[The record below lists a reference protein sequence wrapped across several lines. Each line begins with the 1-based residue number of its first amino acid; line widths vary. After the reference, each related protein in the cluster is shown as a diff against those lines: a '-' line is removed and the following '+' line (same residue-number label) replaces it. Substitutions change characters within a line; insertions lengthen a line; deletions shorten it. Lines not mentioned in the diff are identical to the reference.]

1 MTTNSSI
8 EKAVDDGGSS
18 GGFPVDNGE
27 GVVHGHIHNYDNM
40 TYIHGHVHHGHHKD
54 NSGLN
59 SLIEAQDDWVPSSS
73 LNTMSN
79 EDLCRKYVDCQH
91 FEFVNYHTSKQLS
104 ETINNNNL
112 DVDNGVGGRFSDREN
127 ALNTAIDSTANQDIS
142 TIGNGSHHYLNGE
155 VSSKGVDQMLMPVSK
170 KRTFSDVINNVT
182 EDVGSECECN
192 PKILEVC
199 CDMDHAPSSVPTEE
213 GLLEP
218 LPPATDED
226 LIVCTGGTNNF
237 LVPPAAN
244 EKILKKES
252 PDIDCDLT
260 CVCPQEFSS
269 NQDDEAEEEEEEDED
284 EEDEE
289 EDEDEEGDEG
299 KETEDDIFERFCK
312 ECVNLNQQSAQE
324 NHCQHQHQHQHNFLQ
339 YPHEFNDKSGY
350 HYLNTPSSPASSSLN
365 EGLQKGNPTTDFG
378 QRPQPLGDHSTLCHD
393 HVVNSHMDL
402 KILNDLC
409 DISSLYEFPFAN
421 HMNHHKHSHN
431 HVPGHSNQGVNLL
444 HSTIEGNGSR
454 GGSNTH
460 HHHHRIQFH
469 QHESQHESQ
478 HEPQHV
484 PQHGP
489 QHEPQPQHLAS
500 EEVNPRT
507 AFSWNQNENVPPNLK
522 VEEDQASLLHHH
534 HHHHH
539 QTPRLNHDNLETD
552 TNTINFN
559 WSFKNEDSGQL
570 KCEWDQCF
578 EQFPSLIDLQ
588 KHMFRDHVPQEEV
601 TSNLLC
607 NWNDC
612 QFKGDDICSLVNHI
626 NSDHGIN
633 FGMKVLDNASLLE
646 QREQHHL
653 LHCPE
658 HVEESLNLPCKFTK
672 LQCQWDGCDQCFS
685 GAEDLSNHL
694 EKFHLP
700 RGKSEY
706 HCHWKGCCRKFTQRQ
721 KMVRHLKVHSGYKP
735 FKCQVCLKSF
745 SSEDTL
751 NQHMRT
757 HSGEKPFKCHL
768 CGKSF
773 SVSSSL
779 KIHIR
784 THTGEKPLQCKICG
798 KRFNESSNLN
808 KHLKTHRKK
817 YKCSCCFRSF
827 DTEEKFKAHEFT
839 CCNAPPRL
847 TQI

>member
-1 MTTNSSI
+1 MTTNSVM
-8 EKAVDDGGSS
+8 EKAVDDVGSN
-18 GGFPVDNGE
+18 GGFPAGAGNGE
-27 GVVHGHIHNYDNM
+27 GVVHGHIHNYENM
-40 TYIHGHVHHGHHKD
+40 TYIHGHVHHGHQRD
-54 NSGLN
+54 NSGLDE
-59 SLIEAQDDWVPSSS
+59 LLATQDVWGPSSS
-73 LNTMSN
+73 LNAMSN
-79 EDLCRKYVDCQH
+79 EDLCRKYIDCQH

-104 ETINNNNL
+104 ETINNNSL
-112 DVDNGVGGRFSDREN
+112 GLGDNASSRINDKEN
-127 ALNTAIDSTANQDIS
+127 TLNTAINDTANQGITRIDNDS
-142 TIGNGSHHYLNGE
+142 QRYLNGD
-155 VSSKGVDQMLMPVSK
+155 VPSKGGDQMLMPVSK

-182 EDVGSECECN
+182 EDVGSECDCN

-213 GLLEP
+213 GLLAP
-218 LPPATDED
+218 LPPAPDDD
-226 LIVCTGGTNNF
+226 LIVCTGTKNSF
-237 LVPPAAN
+237 LEPPAAN
-244 EKILKKES
+244 EYVLKKES
-252 PDIDCDLT
+252 PDINCDLT
-260 CVCPQEFSS
+260 CVCPQEFHHGA
-269 NQDDEAEEEEEEDED
+269 EEEEEEEEEEEDED
-284 EEDEE
+284 EE
-289 EDEDEEGDEG
+289 EDEEG
-299 KETEDDIFERFCK
+299 KETEDDIFEKFCK
-312 ECVNLNQQSAQE
+312 ECVNLNQQSTQE
-324 NHCQHQHQHQHNFLQ
+324 NHHHHHHHHHHQGNSLQ
-339 YPHEFNDKSGY
+339 YSPELNDKSGY
-350 HYLNTPSSPASSSLN
+350 HDPFNTPSSPASSSLN
-365 EGLQKGNPTTDFG
+365 EGLQKGNPTTDF
-378 QRPQPLGDHSTLCHD
+378 PLKPHPIEDHSTFCHD

-431 HVPGHSNQGVNLL
+431 HVAGHSNQGVNLL
-444 HSTIEGNGSR
+444 HSTIEGNGNRR
-454 GGSNTH
+454 GDGVGSTH
-460 HHHHRIQFH
+460 HHHHRVQFH
-469 QHESQHESQ
+469 
-478 HEPQHV
+478 
-484 PQHGP
+484 QHGP
-489 QHEPQPQHLAS
+489 QHSTS
-500 EEVNPRT
+500 EEINPKT
-507 AFSWNQNENVPPNLK
+507 ALSWDQNEKVSSHLK
-522 VEEDQASLLHHH
+522 VEEDQASVFHHH

-539 QTPRLNHDNLETD
+539 HNPPIIHNGNMETG

-588 KHMFRDHVPQEEV
+588 KHMFKDHVPQEDV
-601 TSNLLC
+601 VSNLLC
-607 NWNDC
+607 SWNDC
-612 QFKGDDICSLVNHI
+612 QFQGDDVCSLVNHI

-653 LHCPE
+653 LHCPD
-658 HVEESLNLPCKFTK
+658 HVEEALDLPRKFSK

-685 GAEDLSNHL
+685 TAADLSNHL

-700 RGKSEY
+700 RGQSEY
-706 HCHWKGCCRKFTQRQ
+706 HCHWKDCCRKFTQRQ

-735 FKCQVCLKSF
+735 FKCQVCSKFF

-751 NQHMRT
+751 NQHMLT
-757 HSGEKPFKCHL
+757 HSGEKPFQCHL

-808 KHLKTHRKK
+808 KHLRTHRKK
-817 YKCSCCFRSF
+817 YKCTFCVRSF
-827 DTEEKFKAHEFT
+827 DTVEKVKNHELA
-839 CCNAPPRL
+839 CGNAPPRL